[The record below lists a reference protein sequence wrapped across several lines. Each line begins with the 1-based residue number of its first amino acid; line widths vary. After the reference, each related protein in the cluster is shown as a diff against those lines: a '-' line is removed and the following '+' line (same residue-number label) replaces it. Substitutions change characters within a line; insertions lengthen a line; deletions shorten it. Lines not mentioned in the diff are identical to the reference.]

1 MMIDDKGFN
10 SNDEIITDNIDD
22 DNEDDLFFG
31 QIKRTLSNNIDVET
45 IVEKVWNYIITIIII
60 IITIIIKLGNS
71 WSKQESFEGCL
82 WW

>member
-10 SNDEIITDNIDD
+10 SNDEMITDNIDD

-45 IVEKVWNYIITIIII
+45 IVEKV
-60 IITIIIKLGNS
+60 
-71 WSKQESFEGCL
+71 
-82 WW
+82 